1 LRTKAACEK
10 PHALLARPA
19 GCGNNRASGDGVEGM
34 NRIFGAALVIVSL
47 LAASGA
53 RAQNKTLVIGMGSA
67 DAGKLDPHIASTTPD
82 KGLLQYMFNGLVR
95 LRPGQIS
102 PETIEPDL
110 AESWTANPAGTE
122 WTFHIRQGVQCHW
135 GYGEFTAEDAAYSIK
150 RASNSK
156 TSSYS
161 NDFSG
166 IASVE
171 PVDRYTLKVTLKNPV
186 AGFLGYVANINGGN
200 MVCKKAA
207 EEMGD
212 GFSKR
217 PIGTGPF
224 MFAEYQPQ
232 QYVRLVAN
240 KQYFRG
246 APKLDEIMYRY
257 IPSDSSRDLAFQS
270 GELDMIYG
278 KQDQSWVDRT
288 KQLPGVKV
296 VAMEP
301 GELSTLFLNITQKPL
316 DDIRVREAV
325 AYAVDR
331 KSIVAFKGAGTSRE
345 AVSVVPSGYLGTD
358 EHAALFPYDP
368 ARARQL
374 LTEAGYPNGLTIKTI
389 HTTLTGMETF
399 IEAIQAQ
406 LKTVGINLD
415 VQLVEHATYHSQ
427 IRKDLSP
434 LVHYQAARFP
444 IADVYLTQFYDSA
457 SIVGTPTAVTNF
469 SHCNVADDDIRAAR
483 IETDPVKQKELW
495 KGAQASI
502 IKAVCGVPVYE
513 QLQLWAWKDT
523 LDLGY
528 ELKGSLNLAPPI
540 TENTHFV
547 N

>member
-1 LRTKAACEK
+1 MRKTF
-10 PHALLARPA
+10 P
-19 GCGNNRASGDGVEGM
+19 
-34 NRIFGAALVIVSL
+34 AALVVAAL
-47 LAASGA
+47 LVASGA
-53 RAQNKTLVIGMGSA
+53 EAQKKTLVIGMGSA

-95 LRPGQIS
+95 MKPGQIS
-102 PETIEPDL
+102 PDTIEPDL
-110 AESWTANPAGTE
+110 AESWSSNPAGTE
-122 WTFHIRQGVQCHW
+122 WTFHIRRGVQCHW
-135 GYGEFTAEDAAYSIK
+135 NYGEFTAEDAAFSIK
-150 RASNSK
+150 RAADK
-156 TSSYS
+156 ATSSYS
-161 NDFSG
+161 NDFS
-166 IASVE
+166 SVVSAE
-171 PVDRYTLKVTLKNPV
+171 PIDKYTLKITLKNPV

-212 GFSKR
+212 GFGKR

-240 KQYFRG
+240 PQYFRG
-246 APKLDEIMYRY
+246 APMLEEIMYRY

-288 KQLPGVKV
+288 KQAPGVKV
-296 VAMEP
+296 IAMEP
-301 GELSTLFLNITQKPL
+301 GELSTLFLNVTEKPL
-316 DDIRVREAV
+316 DDIRVREAI
-325 AYAVDR
+325 AYAIDR
-331 KSIVAFKGAGTSRE
+331 KAIVAFKGAGSSRE

-358 EHAALFPYDP
+358 EHAPLFPYDP
-368 ARARQL
+368 VKAKEL
-374 LTEAGYPNGLTIKTI
+374 LKEAGYPDGLTIKTI
-389 HTTLTGMETF
+389 HTTLVGMETF

-406 LKTVGINLD
+406 LKKVGINLD
-415 VQLVEHATYHSQ
+415 IQLVEHATYHAQ

-457 SIVGTPTAVTNF
+457 STVGAPKAVTNF
-469 SHCNVADDDIRAAR
+469 SHCSVADDEIRAAR
-483 IETDPVKQKELW
+483 VEPDPAKQKELW
-495 KGAQASI
+495 KTAQEKI

-513 QLQLWAWKDT
+513 QLQLWAWKDN

-528 ELKGSLNLAPPI
+528 DLKGSLNLAPPV
-540 TENTHFV
+540 TEKTHFL

>member
-1 LRTKAACEK
+1 MKIAYFAA
-10 PHALLARPA
+10 ALLA
-19 GCGNNRASGDGVEGM
+19 G
-34 NRIFGAALVIVSL
+34 SL
-47 LAASGA
+47 LVSTAWADG
-53 RAQNKTLVIGMGSA
+53 KTLVIGMGSA
-67 DAGKLDPHIASTTPD
+67 DAGKLDPHVASTTPD
-82 KGLLQYMFNGLVR
+82 KGLLQYIFNGLVR
-95 LRPGQIS
+95 LKPGQIS

-110 AESWTANPAGTE
+110 AESWTVDTSGAQ
-122 WTFHIRQGVQCHW
+122 WTFHIRHGVQCHW
-135 GYGEFTAEDAAYSIK
+135 GYGEFTAEDAAFSLK
-150 RASNSK
+150 RAANK
-156 TSSYS
+156 ATSSYS
-161 NDFSG
+161 NDF
-166 IASVE
+166 ASME
-171 PVDRYTLKVTLKNPV
+171 SAEASDKYTLAIKLKNPV

-212 GFSKR
+212 GFGKK

-240 KQYFRG
+240 KDYFRG

-278 KQDQSWVDRT
+278 KQDQSWIDRT

-316 DDIRVREAV
+316 DDIRVREAI
-325 AYAVDR
+325 AYAIDR
-331 KSIVAFKGAGTSRE
+331 EAIVAFKGAQSSRE
-345 AVSVVPSGYLGTD
+345 AISVVPSGYLGTD
-358 EHAALFPYDP
+358 EHAPLFPHDP
-368 ARARQL
+368 AKAKAL
-374 LTEAGYPNGLTIKTI
+374 LAEAGYPDGVTVKTI

-399 IEAIQAQ
+399 IEAVQAQ

-457 SIVGTPTAVTNF
+457 STVGAPKAVTNF
-469 SHCNVADDDIRAAR
+469 SHCNVADDEIRAAR

-495 KGAQASI
+495 KTAQDKI
-502 IKAVCGVPVYE
+502 VKAVCGIPVYE
-513 QLQLWAWKDT
+513 QLQLWAWKES

-528 ELKGSLNLAPPI
+528 DLKGSLNLAPPV
-540 TENTHFV
+540 TEATHF
-547 N
+547 NN